1 MNNKHQLEVEIEIE
15 TEKRFCFY
23 ISLNVD
29 PDLANPVYGLI
40 NKIFENL
47 KFHIFWLFLTSCR
60 SQTKLFKG
68 KSLNLFMRLKW
79 KSKTIK
85 EKLL

>member
-1 MNNKHQLEVEIEIE
+1 MNNKHQLEVEIEIEIE

-47 KFHIFWLFLTSCR
+47 KFHIF
-60 SQTKLFKG
+60 
-68 KSLNLFMRLKW
+68 
-79 KSKTIK
+79 
-85 EKLL
+85 